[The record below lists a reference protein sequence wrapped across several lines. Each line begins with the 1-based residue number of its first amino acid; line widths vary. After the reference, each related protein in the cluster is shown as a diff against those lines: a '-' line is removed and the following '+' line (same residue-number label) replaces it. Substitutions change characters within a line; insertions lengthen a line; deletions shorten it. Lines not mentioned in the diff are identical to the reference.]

1 MVASYPIESAYFFVQ
16 SENPYTSCFA
26 RSLTRTRTRIVE
38 PNQPDTSASLPLIAV
53 QFIPNCSSPSH
64 RTPALA
70 LAARRRGSRG
80 ATQSNPTQP
89 NPNKVWGI
97 VVYYYWLYVEKERV
111 AVFGSDRSTWL
122 KVEFVNEKIS
132 PDKDCCCWETTADN
146 VFWRCRYP
154 HRRG

>member
-1 MVASYPIESAYFFVQ
+1 MVASYPS
-16 SENPYTSCFA
+16 
-26 RSLTRTRTRIVE
+26 
-38 PNQPDTSASLPLIAV
+38 TSASFCAKRKSLYVLLRPLTHSHSNSNSNCGTKSTGHLRIPPLIIAV

-80 ATQSNPTQP
+80 ATQPNPTQP

-111 AVFGSDRSTWL
+111 AFFGSDRSTWL

-132 PDKDCCCWETTADN
+132 PDKDCCWVTTADN
-146 VFWRCRYP
+146 VFWEP
-154 HRRG
+154 VPLA